1 MGFVLAAVAGIV
13 VGFGA
18 GRSMTY
24 ERWLRDRRDLAA
36 IRQRQRL
43 HSSFNQKEG
52 KR

>member
-1 MGFVLAAVAGIV
+1 MLVMAAVGGAV
-13 VGFGA
+13 VGFGIA
-18 GRSMTY
+18 RSMTY

-43 HSSFNQKEG
+43 HDSFNQKEG